1 MVAWH
6 TVRLGV
12 VLLLLAGI
20 PTARSQSSAPS
31 GKVAMISFTFER
43 SGLAVPRFEITVN
56 EDGVGTYQADETEKH
71 VTQQANMPSTAM
83 GIVKHIERPM
93 MLSMGMTEKI
103 FKAARSLKRF
113 NTTCASKA
121 KNIADTGTKTL
132 TYTGVDGTGS
142 CTYNYSEDK
151 NVILLTGWFQGIA
164 FTMDEGRKLDYLHRY
179 DRLGLD
185 AEMQLLVQ
193 AIEEKNALELR
204 NISSTLTSIVRDTD
218 LMQRVRV
225 RASALLGQAADN
237 R

>member
-1 MVAWH
+1 MAAKKRVH
-6 TVRLGV
+6 LGFL
-12 VLLLLAGI
+12 VLLFACI
-20 PTARSQSSAPS
+20 PYAQSQSSAPFS
-31 GKVAMISFTFER
+31 KEATITFAFDR
-43 SGLAVPRFEITVN
+43 TGLSVPRFTLTVR
-56 EDGVGTYQADETEKH
+56 EDGVGTYQADEVERSG
-71 VTQQANMPSTAM
+71 TQPTSMPSAVA
-83 GIVKHIERPM
+83 GAEKHIERPM
-93 MLSMGMTEKI
+93 ALSAAMTEKI
-103 FKAARSLKRF
+103 FKAARGLKRF

-132 TYTGVDGTGS
+132 TYTGVDGTGT

-164 FTMDEGRKLDYLHRY
+164 FTMDEGRKLDFLHRY

-193 AIEEKNALELR
+193 AIEDKNALELG
-204 NISSTLTSIVRDTD
+204 NISSTLSSIANDTD

-225 RASALLGQAADN
+225 RAAALLGQAVEN